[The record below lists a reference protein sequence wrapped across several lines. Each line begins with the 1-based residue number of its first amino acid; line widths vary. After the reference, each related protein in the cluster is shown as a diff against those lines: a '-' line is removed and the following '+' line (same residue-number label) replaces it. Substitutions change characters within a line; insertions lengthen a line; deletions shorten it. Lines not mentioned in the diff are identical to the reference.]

1 MFISPREIFD
11 ILLMTALLGFIF
23 NDTFG
28 VKPRKRRYDDLPLP
42 HKEGFNWDGFKFAA
56 AVIGPSVILHE
67 LAHKFVAIGFGHSA
81 TFHAFYADTFTLI
94 LGLFAIVSK
103 FVGWGFIFFIPGF
116 VNIAN
121 VTDPLQATLIS
132 FAGPF
137 IHLIFWIGPLII
149 LKTRKQLK
157 RKTMMALVVM
167 QKINMFLFILNMLPI
182 PGIDGWS
189 VYSNLYRVFF

>member
-11 ILLMTALLGFIF
+11 ILLMTGLLGFIF

-28 VKPRKRRYDDLPLP
+28 VRPRKKKIDDLPLP
-42 HKEGFNWDGFKFAA
+42 PKAGFNWDGFFFAA
-56 AVIGPSVILHE
+56 AVIAPSVILHE
-67 LAHKFVAIGFGHSA
+67 LSHKFVAIATGHSA

-94 LGLFAIVSK
+94 LGLFAIVAK

-116 VNIAN
+116 VQIAN
-121 VTDPLQATLIS
+121 ITDPGQAAIIS
-132 FAGPF
+132 FAGPA
-137 IHLIFWIGPLII
+137 IHLIFWIGPFII
-149 LKTRKQLK
+149 LKTRKSMK

-167 QKINMFLFILNMLPI
+167 QKVNMFLFILNMLPI